1 MSLPSGALK
10 TLRRAA
16 DILAQFTRET
26 PSQEPAKI
34 IRAVGLPRSTGYR
47 FLQAM
52 LKLGFLDRDQAAGRL
67 RPGLSFIQ
75 LGHLAQEQFELV
87 LVARPFMEELAQE
100 TQETVLLPFLRN
112 GRAYCADKVESPHR
126 VRLSFDLG
134 ASLPLHA
141 GASSKIL
148 LAQLPPA
155 EVDHFIRNV
164 GLTRYTANTITNP
177 TRLKV
182 ELAKIRRQG
191 YATSHEEFD
200 PGAWA
205 FSAPIPGSPDGTIA
219 GLTLSGPLQRL
230 APKRETEWIE
240 AVCRTAGRISAKL
253 GHASPGR
260 QREKTASLR
269 RG

>member
-10 TLRRAA
+10 TLHRAA
-16 DILAQFTRET
+16 DILAQFTRER
-26 PSQEPAKI
+26 PSQEPAEI
-34 IRAVGLPRSTGYR
+34 IRTVGLPRSTGYR

-52 LKLGFLDRDQAAGRL
+52 IKLGFLDRDPATGRL

-87 LVARPFMEELAQE
+87 LVARPFMEELAQD

-112 GRAYCADKVESPHR
+112 GRAYCAEKVESTHR

-148 LAQLPPA
+148 MAQLPPA
-155 EVDHFIRNV
+155 EVDRVIRQG
-164 GLTRYTANTITNP
+164 GLPRYTANTITSP
-177 TRLKV
+177 ARLKA
-182 ELAKIRRQG
+182 ELAKIRGQG
-191 YATSHEEFD
+191 YATSYEECD

-205 FSAPIPGSPDGTIA
+205 FSAPILGSPDGTIA

-230 APKRETEWIE
+230 TPKSEAEWIE
-240 AVCRTAGRISAKL
+240 AVCRTAARISAKL
-253 GHASPGR
+253 GHASTGPQPER
-260 QREKTASLR
+260 TERLR